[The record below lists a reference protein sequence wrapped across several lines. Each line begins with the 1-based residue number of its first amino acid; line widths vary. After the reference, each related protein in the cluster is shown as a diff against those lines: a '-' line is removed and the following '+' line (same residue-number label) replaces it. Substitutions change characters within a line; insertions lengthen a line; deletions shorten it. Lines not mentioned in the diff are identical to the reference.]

1 MQYIEVGGH
10 CATPFLCRRR
20 DSRSYSNH
28 LWIESA
34 HCPNDFQITD
44 DLNVGYNRFM
54 RRYLHERAEWPEF
67 RWDDPAVGR
76 RLGEANTQRGR
87 LLAAMEFVGFDAE
100 TEAMLQV
107 ITQDV
112 ATSSAIEGETL
123 DVRQVRSSAARRL
136 GLDYAG
142 LPKPARNV
150 EGVVEMM
157 LDATQ
162 RYAEPLDEA
171 RIFGWH
177 SALFPTGRSGM
188 TPITVGGWRDDAR
201 GPMQI
206 VSGPMGRERVHYE
219 APAADRLP
227 GEMGRFLNW
236 FEGAPMDAL
245 LKAAI
250 AHLWFETLHPL
261 DDGNGRVGRAIMDL
275 ALARADQTPRRY
287 YSVTDQIHRNVNS
300 YYEVLER
307 AQTGSL
313 DVSEWVIWFL
323 DRLDAALAQAEGALA
338 TARRRQAFWNAAA
351 ELDLNERQRKIIDL
365 LFEGFKGKLQT
376 SKYAKIAKCSAPTA
390 LRDLNDLLEK
400 GVLVKEASGGRS
412 TSYVLAPDYR

>member
-1 MQYIEVGGH
+1 
-10 CATPFLCRRR
+10 
-20 DSRSYSNH
+20 
-28 LWIESA
+28 
-34 HCPNDFQITD
+34 
-44 DLNVGYNRFM
+44 
-54 RRYLHERAEWPEF
+54 
-67 RWDDPAVGR
+67 
-76 RLGEANTQRGR
+76 
-87 LLAAMEFVGFDAE
+87 
-100 TEAMLQV
+100 
-107 ITQDV
+107 
-112 ATSSAIEGETL
+112 
-123 DVRQVRSSAARRL
+123 
-136 GLDYAG
+136 
-142 LPKPARNV
+142 
-150 EGVVEMM
+150 
-157 LDATQ
+157 
-162 RYAEPLDEA
+162 
-171 RIFGWH
+171 
-177 SALFPTGRSGM
+177 
-188 TPITVGGWRDDAR
+188 
-201 GPMQI
+201 
-206 VSGPMGRERVHYE
+206 
-219 APAADRLP
+219 
-227 GEMGRFLNW
+227 
-236 FEGAPMDAL
+236 
-245 LKAAI
+245 
-250 AHLWFETLHPL
+250 
-261 DDGNGRVGRAIMDL
+261 MDL